1 MTQKRT
7 MDLSAIIL
15 SAGLS
20 SRMHQFKPLL
30 RFGEFT
36 MLEVLIRLFQSCG
49 IQDILV
55 VTGHNHALL
64 EPIIQSAGVRSVYN
78 PGFESGM
85 LGSIQK
91 GAAQICPESQGVFL
105 LPVDIPAIRPSTI
118 LTLAKAF
125 ENAREN
131 LIIPEFDQQPGHP
144 PLIPARLIP
153 QILAMDGTSNLGELL
168 LSQKKRLVHLP
179 VHDRGILLDAD
190 TKADYG
196 ILVERYRRMEIPD
209 QEECGSIINA
219 VLPGETGIKA
229 HLEMVAKI
237 ALKLS
242 DAIETGLKPN
252 KMEPGVCLDKKLIQA
267 AALLHDIKRKE
278 KGHARA
284 ASDLLEELGFSR
296 VAGIVAEHMSIE
308 LGENLTEKEIV
319 YFADKICNGD
329 HLELDYARR
338 FTDKIKEFP
347 HAENQIGQ
355 RYKAT
360 QRIQSL
366 IETAAGKPLRA
377 ILA

>member
-1 MTQKRT
+1 MTQERA
-7 MDLSAIIL
+7 MVLSAIIL

-36 MLEVLIRLFQSCG
+36 MLEVSIRLFQDCG

-64 EPIIQSAGVRSVYN
+64 EPIIQKAGVRSVYN

-91 GAAQICPESQGVFL
+91 GAAQICPESQGFFL
-105 LPVDIPAIRPSTI
+105 LPVDIPAIRPG
-118 LTLAKAF
+118 TLRAVAMAF
-125 ENAREN
+125 EKSKGS
-131 LIIPEFDQQPGHP
+131 LIIPEFNQMPGHP

-153 QILAMDGTSNLGELL
+153 QILAMDGSSNLGELL
-168 LSQKKRLVHLP
+168 LSQRKRLVRQP

-190 TKADYG
+190 TKAAYE
-196 ILVERYRRMEIPD
+196 ILAERHRRIQIPD
-209 QEECGSIINA
+209 QEECWSIINS
-219 VLPGETGIKA
+219 VLPGETRIKA
-229 HLEMVAKI
+229 HLEMVAKV

-242 DAIETGLKPN
+242 DAVDTGQTSD
-252 KMEPGVCLDKKLIQA
+252 KMKQGVCLDKELIQA

-278 KGHARA
+278 KAHAQA
-284 ASDLLEELGFSR
+284 ASDLLAELGFGR

-308 LGENLTEKEIV
+308 SGERLSEKEIV

-329 HLELDYARR
+329 LLALDYAQR
-338 FTDKIKEFP
+338 FADKRKRFP
-347 HAENQIGQ
+347 RAREEILQ
-355 RYKAT
+355 RYQAT
-360 QRIQSL
+360 QRLQSL
-366 IETAAGKPLRA
+366 IEAAADRPLHD
-377 ILA
+377 ILK